1 MGSGS
6 RATSDPSAD
15 LLSNLCEAIARN
27 SSTNML
33 LQRSIPRK
41 PSNCLIAMPSGD
53 PAHSRTTW
61 TEGLHELLP
70 PGVAALLLAVLVESA
85 QAQTRWDGNRLY
97 AICQQ
102 RHDPDSDCAVFIR
115 GTIDRY
121 HELIATHCAP
131 QHKPFDPQLTS
142 TPLDPG
148 EHRRNVGMSAARCSG
163 PAMNAA
169 HHWL

>member
-1 MGSGS
+1 
-6 RATSDPSAD
+6 
-15 LLSNLCEAIARN
+15 
-27 SSTNML
+27 
-33 LQRSIPRK
+33 
-41 PSNCLIAMPSGD
+41 MPSGD

-131 QHKPFDPQLTS
+131 QHIPFSKILERVVADLDASPS
-142 TPLDPG
+142 TRSL
-148 EHRRNVGMSAARCSG
+148 R
-163 PAMNAA
+163 A
-169 HHWL
+169 HHLILESIGEMSGCPLQGAPDRQ